1 MVKNILFLGRKMVA
15 SGGVENYM
23 YNLFSSIN
31 RDEFKIDFLIPHQS
45 RDEQAYLD
53 EIEEQGGE
61 VFLIPNQKENLWQH
75 IVSSYKI
82 FKNYKQGIVHIHASD
97 GFHAIDG
104 IIARCA
110 GVKRVLYHS
119 HNASFKKGIGK
130 KIGRYLFKISGY
142 YFLGCSEDAGEY
154 LFGQEIVESNKFSVA
169 KNAIDTTQFK
179 YNPEKRESIRN
190 EFSIPNETFLL
201 GFVGRLSS
209 EKNVDF
215 IINVFN
221 ELLTQ
226 KPESRLMLVGDGDEK
241 LVLENL
247 TKQLG
252 INDKVIFAGVRQ
264 DIDYIMSGLDVLLL
278 PSDFEALGIVLIE
291 GQTSGL
297 QCFASTNVSSEA
309 KISNR
314 LSYLDLK
321 VEDWVGPISHL
332 EKNLNREKSYIE
344 TQKSG
349 YDLSD
354 SAIKM
359 EELYQE
365 LLNE

>member
-1 MVKNILFLGRKMVA
+1 MPTNILFLGRKMNA
-15 SGGVENYM
+15 SGGVEKYM
-23 YNLFSSIN
+23 YNLFSSID

-61 VFLIPNQKENLWQH
+61 VFLIPNQKENLWKH
-75 IVSSYKI
+75 IVSSYTI

-104 IIARCA
+104 IIARFA

-130 KIGRYLFKISGY
+130 KIGRFLFKISGY

-154 LFGQEIVESNKFSVA
+154 LFGQEIVESDKFSVA
-169 KNAIDTTQFK
+169 KNAIDTVRFK
-179 YNPEKRESIRN
+179 FNPEKRKSIRN

-215 IINVFN
+215 IIKVFS

-226 KPESRLMLVGDGDEK
+226 KPKSQLMLVGDGDEK
-241 LVLENL
+241 LALENL
-247 TKQLG
+247 AKQLG

-297 QCFASTNVSSEA
+297 HCFASTNVSSEA
-309 KISNR
+309 KITEQMHYLNFNTSEWVEEIISNR
-314 LSYLDLK
+314 SSYKRSQAYRSVNLA
-321 VEDWVGPISHL
+321 GYSL
-332 EKNLNREKSYIE
+332 ENAANEMKKLYNSFYKN
-344 TQKSG
+344 
-349 YDLSD
+349 
-354 SAIKM
+354 
-359 EELYQE
+359 
-365 LLNE
+365 